1 MVDKVEVFNKS
12 AGVVM
17 YKIPNSPAG
26 NVRTFSAHQ
35 KQIVSV
41 QELNDLC
48 QHPGGLELFYNYLYV
63 QDPEVVRSVLQLE
76 PEPEYWLT
84 EDKIPSWMETCS
96 LDEFI
101 DALNFAPRG
110 TKDIIKKLA
119 VENKLNDNNKRQAIK
134 DILGYDVTAAIEA
147 AEPDEDE
154 IVAPVATTTRRTESS
169 IKVPERQAKNNTII
183 VPTANNN

>member
-17 YKIPNSPAG
+17 YKIPNSAAG
-26 NVRTFSAHQ
+26 NVRTFAAHQ
-35 KQIVSV
+35 KQLVSV

-48 QHPGGLELFYNYLYV
+48 QHPGGLELFYNFLYV
-63 QDPEVVRSVLQLE
+63 DDPEVVRSILQLE

-84 EDKIPSWMETCS
+84 EDKIPSWMDSCS

-101 DALNFAPRG
+101 DALNLAPKG

-119 VENKLNDNNKRQAIK
+119 VDNQLSDNNKRQAIK
-134 DILGYDVTAAIEA
+134 DILGYDVSAAIEA
-147 AEPDEDE
+147 AKPDEGE
-154 IVAPVATTTRRTESS
+154 VVEPTTTARRSSASS
-169 IKVPERQAKNNTII
+169 IKVPTRQAQNTTII
-183 VPTANNN
+183 VPNKTGN

>member
-35 KQIVSV
+35 KQTVSV

-48 QHPGGLELFYNYLYV
+48 QHPGGLELFYNYLYIN
-63 QDPEVVRSVLQLE
+63 DPEVVRSILQLE

-101 DALNFAPRG
+101 DALNFAPKG
-110 TKDIIKKLA
+110 TKDIIKKLS
-119 VENKLNDNNKRQAIK
+119 VDNKLNDNNKRQAIK
-134 DILGYDVTAAIEA
+134 DILGYDVSAAIEA

-154 IVAPVATTTRRTESS
+154 EVSSVAPTTRRAAVTS
-169 IKVPERQAKNNTII
+169 IKAPERQVKNTTII
-183 VPTANNN
+183 VPSGDN

>member
-35 KQIVSV
+35 KQTVSV

-48 QHPGGLELFYNYLYV
+48 QHPGGQELFYNYLYIN
-63 QDPEVVRSVLQLE
+63 DPEVVRSILQLE

-84 EDKIPSWMETCS
+84 EDQIPTWMDTCS

-101 DALNFAPRG
+101 DALNFAPKG
-110 TKDIIKKLA
+110 TRDIIKKLS
-119 VENKLNDNNKRQAIK
+119 VERKLNDNNKRQAIK
-134 DILGYDVTAAIEA
+134 DILGYDVSAAIEA

-154 IVAPVATTTRRTESS
+154 VVAPAATTTRRASATS
-169 IKVPERQAKNNTII
+169 IETPTRQAKNTTII
-183 VPTANNN
+183 VPKAED